1 MDRSPRRIAS
11 PVNRTPSFE
20 IAILTSPPLSPH
32 HDLPPIES
40 GSNSPNP
47 PPPPPHSSFSPRRKV
62 HESIVREV
70 REYHMTTRIPFS
82 PPPTIQIHPAPIAGP
97 ESTSSFRTNPEQEDR
112 DDEEGNVEETVQE
125 IELPPPEHKEIE
137 VEVLRQS
144 PEEII
149 PEEDYPRKS
158 ESENRLNQ
166 QQLETPTDR
175 RIIFPITPFY
185 RRKGY
190 VIYLLFFEEN
200 NYKHVR
206 ESAKKDRLFPLFFRT
221 CSKCSIWLGAL
232 CAFFFLLS
240 IALFLV
246 WVITTDGFRTIG
258 SKSTNVCNSRQC
270 IDIAFRMSSSIDDDI
285 EPCENF
291 YRHSCQKYHSQTA
304 DKQLNFLSQLKDES
318 LRTIHS
324 KSVIGL
330 LMILKY
336 NDSGLLS
343 SEEDP
348 RTLQKSARL
357 SRNLYSACMNAVVRS
372 QNAPTDLLIFVR
384 NFPCGP
390 LLRDCQSFDA
400 DSYSWE
406 RHSGMLDW
414 YAGDYNLIVYN
425 RDVHPQDRS
434 KLILQIKPPNL
445 DPIVGPIERDLMALA
460 KPSPTEFEPLLQ
472 LSLRQNLLSAFA
484 RDILLRDPRDVQ
496 SQLDEVARLMVD
508 LYISA
513 RQSAS
518 LSPNTTYMTIGDMF
532 QVLPQLYLREFFDAQ
547 LSNIYKWAESDML
560 SIQDYDY
567 FARLSDIIA
576 QTSRQ
581 AVANYLLTVTIWN
594 LKQYSYSPRDQ
605 FGYLRITERHPEI
618 FKQLGNLRAVLQSP
632 ENDRNDQKS
641 TEIYFFVFLIDRC
654 CRSCDLRSTIKFG
667 YHLTVSIRR
676 WRECVDQISNLEIAR
691 KMYVDKASQSMN
703 LSKTVEFLQNLK
715 IDFLSV
721 HRSTPL
727 QYLSNINRL
736 GFYVGFPRRLQNEE
750 LIWRPVSQLSLNE
763 TDYFDSSI
771 RVGKA
776 ERDYALSQIGTYL
789 DSDDTTEF
797 PITEPTM
804 LYNSNVGAIVIP
816 LAFIEP
822 PIYLPGDE
830 VPMYGIYSSLG
841 ITTFQMISKVFW
853 QGLEKSSQLECFDGV
868 FRGFLDA
875 NRQRSPSIEPQL
887 LSTIELADA
896 FKTTLYSYAKW
907 QNEHHVHQE
916 KTLPA
921 FDSTDSMRSL
931 MLTFSTMFCS
941 GEGSEPGS
949 DYEAM
954 INTVV
959 ADSRMFSIHF
969 NCNNSSRLYNRRS
982 CF

>member
-20 IAILTSPPLSPH
+20 IAIMTSPPLSPH
-32 HDLPPIES
+32 HDVPPMEP
-40 GSNSPNP
+40 SPDP
-47 PPPPPHSSFSPRRKV
+47 PPPPPHSFSPRRKV

-70 REYHMTTRIPFS
+70 REYHMQSTTRIPFS
-82 PPPTIQIHPAPIAGP
+82 PPPIIQIHPAPIAGP
-97 ESTSSFRTNPEQEDR
+97 ESTSSFRTNPEEGDR
-112 DDEEGNVEETVQE
+112 DDEEDNVEETDQE
-125 IELPPPEHKEIE
+125 IELPPSEERAIEAEIHQQNPGDSE
-137 VEVLRQS
+137 ERNVEDEQQKTS
-144 PEEII
+144 
-149 PEEDYPRKS
+149 EDGL
-158 ESENRLNQ
+158 ENRLT
-166 QQLETPTDR
+166 QQLETPSDR

-185 RRKGY
+185 RRKG
-190 VIYLLFFEEN
+190 
-200 NYKHVR
+200 
-206 ESAKKDRLFPLFFRT
+206 S

-232 CAFFFLLS
+232 CALFFLLS

-258 SKSTNVCNSRQC
+258 SKATNVCNTRQC
-270 IDIAFRMSSSIDDDI
+270 IDIAFRLSSSIDDDI

-291 YRHSCQKYHSQTA
+291 YRHSCQRYHSQTA

-318 LRTIHS
+318 IRTMHS
-324 KSVIGL
+324 
-330 LMILKY
+330 
-336 NDSGLLS
+336 LLS
-343 SEEDP
+343 SEEDS

-357 SRNLYSACMNAVVRS
+357 ARSLYAACMNAV
-372 QNAPTDLLIFVR
+372 
-384 NFPCGP
+384 
-390 LLRDCQSFDA
+390 LR
-400 DSYSWE
+400 WE
-406 RHSGMLDW
+406 RHAGMLDW
-414 YAGDYNLIVYN
+414 YAGNYNLIVYD

-434 KLILQIKPPNL
+434 KIILQIKPPDL
-445 DPIVGPIERDLMALA
+445 TPIVGPIERDLINLA

-484 RDILLRDPRDVQ
+484 RDNLLRDPRDVQ

-518 LSPNTTYMTIGDMF
+518 LTPNTTYMTIGEMF
-532 QVLPQLYLREFFDAQ
+532 QALPQLYLREFFDAQ
-547 LSNIYKWAESDML
+547 LSNSYKWSESDIL

-567 FARLSDIIA
+567 FARLSDIMA

-581 AVANYLLTVTIWN
+581 AVANYLVTVTIWN

-605 FGYLRITERHPEI
+605 FG
-618 FKQLGNLRAVLQSP
+618 
-632 ENDRNDQKS
+632 
-641 TEIYFFVFLIDRC
+641 
-654 CRSCDLRSTIKFG
+654 
-667 YHLTVSIRR
+667 
-676 WRECVDQISNLEIAR
+676 WRECVDQISTLEIGST
-691 KMYVDKASQSMN
+691 MYVDKASESMN
-703 LSKTVEFLQNLK
+703 IPKTIEFLQNLK

-736 GFYVGFPRRLQNEE
+736 GFYVGFPKRLQNEE
-750 LIWRPVSQLSLNE
+750 LVWRPVSQLALNE
-763 TDYFDSSI
+763 TDYFDSMI

-776 ERDYALSQIGTYL
+776 ERDYTLSQIGTYL
-789 DSDDTTEF
+789 DSDDTTNF
-797 PITEPTM
+797 PITQPTM
-804 LYNSNVGAIVIP
+804 LYNSHVGAIVIP

-830 VPMYGIYSSLG
+830 IPMYGVYSSLG
-841 ITTFQMISKVFW
+841 ITTLQMISKVFW
-853 QGLEKSSQLECFDGV
+853 QGLDKTSQLECLDNL

-875 NRQRSPSIEPQL
+875 NRQRAPSIEPEL

-896 FKTTLYSYAKW
+896 FKSTLYSYAKW
-907 QNEHHVHQE
+907 QNEHHIHHE

-954 INTVV
+954 INTV
-959 ADSRMFSIHF
+959 AANSRMFSIHF
-969 NCNNSSRLYNRRS
+969 NCNNSSRLYNRRT
-982 CF
+982 CL

>member
-1 MDRSPRRIAS
+1 MLRCFFRRAS
-11 PVNRTPSFE
+11 ALFRIFC
-20 IAILTSPPLSPH
+20 LL
-32 HDLPPIES
+32 
-40 GSNSPNP
+40 
-47 PPPPPHSSFSPRRKV
+47 FSRF
-62 HESIVREV
+62 
-70 REYHMTTRIPFS
+70 FS
-82 PPPTIQIHPAPIAGP
+82 EG
-97 ESTSSFRTNPEQEDR
+97 N
-112 DDEEGNVEETVQE
+112 DEEDNVEETDQE
-125 IELPPPEHKEIE
+125 IEFPVTEERSIDPEITE
-137 VEVLRQS
+137 Q
-144 PEEII
+144 PEE
-149 PEEDYPRKS
+149 PERVEDEQQKS
-158 ESENRLNQ
+158 GDDNLDNRLT
-166 QQLETPTDR
+166 QQLEAPSDR

-185 RRKGY
+185 RRKG
-190 VIYLLFFEEN
+190 
-200 NYKHVR
+200 
-206 ESAKKDRLFPLFFRT
+206 T

-232 CAFFFLLS
+232 CALFFLLS

-258 SKSTNVCNSRQC
+258 AKSTNVCNTRQC
-270 IDIAFRMSSSIDDDI
+270 IDIAFRLSSCIDDEI

-291 YRHSCQKYHSQTA
+291 YRYSCQRYHSQTA
-304 DKQLNFLSQLKDES
+304 DKQMSFLSQLKDES
-318 LRTIHS
+318 LRRMHS
-324 KSVIGL
+324 
-330 LMILKY
+330 
-336 NDSGLLS
+336 LLS
-343 SEEDP
+343 SEEDSRLLP
-348 RTLQKSARL
+348 KSARL
-357 SRNLYSACMNAVVRS
+357 SRSLYSACMNAVLRS
-372 QNAPTDLLIFVR
+372 SNAPTDLLTFIR

-390 LLRDCQSFDA
+390 LLRDCQNFHA

-406 RHSGMLDW
+406 RHAGMLDW
-414 YAGDYNLIVYN
+414 YAGRYNLIVYD

-434 KLILQIKPPNL
+434 KIILQIKPPDL
-445 DPIVGPIERDLMALA
+445 TPIVGLIERDLIDLA
-460 KPSPTEFEPLLQ
+460 RPSPTEFEPLLQ

-484 RDILLRDPRDVQ
+484 RDSLLRDPRDVQ

-518 LSPNTTYMTIGDMF
+518 LTPNTTYMTIGEMF
-532 QVLPQLYLREFFDAQ
+532 QALPQLYLREFLDAQ
-547 LSNIYKWAESDML
+547 LSNTYRWTETDML

-567 FARLSDIIA
+567 FARLSDIMA

-581 AVANYLLTVTIWN
+581 AVANYLLTVTVWN

-605 FGYLRITERHPEI
+605 YG
-618 FKQLGNLRAVLQSP
+618 
-632 ENDRNDQKS
+632 
-641 TEIYFFVFLIDRC
+641 
-654 CRSCDLRSTIKFG
+654 
-667 YHLTVSIRR
+667 
-676 WRECVDQISNLEIAR
+676 WRECVDQISSFEIGR
-691 KMYVDKASQSMN
+691 KMYVDKASQTID
-703 LSKTVEFLQNLK
+703 LPKIQEFLQNLK

-750 LIWRPVSQLSLNE
+750 LIWKPVSQVSLNE
-763 TDYFDSSI
+763 TDYFDSMI

-776 ERDYALSQIGTYL
+776 ERDYTMSQIGTYL
-789 DSDDTTEF
+789 DNDDTTTF
-797 PITEPTM
+797 PISDPTM

-841 ITTFQMISKVFW
+841 ITTLQMISKVFW
-853 QGLEKSSQLECFDGV
+853 QGLDKTSQLECLDNV

-875 NRQRSPSIEPQL
+875 NRQRSPNIEPEL
-887 LSTIELADA
+887 LATIELADA
-896 FKTTLYSYAKW
+896 FKSALYSYAKW
-907 QNEHHVHQE
+907 QNDHHIHHE

-954 INTVV
+954 INTV
-959 ADSRMFSIHF
+959 AENSRMFSIHF
-969 NCNNSSRLYNRRS
+969 NCNNSSRLYNRRT
-982 CF
+982 CL

>member
-185 RRKGY
+185 RRKG
-190 VIYLLFFEEN
+190 
-200 NYKHVR
+200 
-206 ESAKKDRLFPLFFRT
+206 T

-270 IDIAFRMSSSIDDDI
+270 IDIAFRISSSIDDDI

-291 YRHSCQKYHSQTA
+291 YRHSCQRYHSQTA

-324 KSVIGL
+324 
-330 LMILKY
+330 
-336 NDSGLLS
+336 LLS

-484 RDILLRDPRDVQ
+484 RDNLLRDPRDVQ

-605 FGYLRITERHPEI
+605 FG
-618 FKQLGNLRAVLQSP
+618 
-632 ENDRNDQKS
+632 
-641 TEIYFFVFLIDRC
+641 
-654 CRSCDLRSTIKFG
+654 
-667 YHLTVSIRR
+667 

>member
-20 IAILTSPPLSPH
+20 IAIMTSPPLSPH
-32 HDLPPIES
+32 HDVPPMEP
-40 GSNSPNP
+40 SPDP
-47 PPPPPHSSFSPRRKV
+47 PPPPPHSFSPRRKV

-70 REYHMTTRIPFS
+70 REYHMQSTTRIPFS
-82 PPPTIQIHPAPIAGP
+82 PPPTIQFHPAPIAGP
-97 ESTSSFRTNPEQEDR
+97 ESTSSFRTNPEEGDR
-112 DDEEGNVEETVQE
+112 DDEEDNVEETDQE
-125 IELPPPEHKEIE
+125 IELPPSEERAIE
-137 VEVLRQS
+137 AEMNQQNPGDSEERNVEDEQQKTS
-144 PEEII
+144 
-149 PEEDYPRKS
+149 EDGL
-158 ESENRLNQ
+158 ENRLT
-166 QQLETPTDR
+166 QQLETPSDR

-185 RRKGY
+185 RRKG
-190 VIYLLFFEEN
+190 
-200 NYKHVR
+200 
-206 ESAKKDRLFPLFFRT
+206 S

-232 CAFFFLLS
+232 CALFFLLS

-258 SKSTNVCNSRQC
+258 SKATNVCNTRQC
-270 IDIAFRMSSSIDDDI
+270 IDIAFRLSSSIDDDI

-291 YRHSCQKYHSQTA
+291 YRHSCQRYHSQTA

-318 LRTIHS
+318 IRTMHS
-324 KSVIGL
+324 
-330 LMILKY
+330 
-336 NDSGLLS
+336 LLS
-343 SEEDP
+343 SEEDS

-357 SRNLYSACMNAVVRS
+357 ARSLYAACMNAVLRS
-372 QNAPTDLLIFVR
+372 SNAPTDLLTFIR

-390 LLRDCQSFDA
+390 LLRDCQNFNA

-406 RHSGMLDW
+406 RHAGMLDW
-414 YAGDYNLIVYN
+414 YAGNYNLIVYD

-434 KLILQIKPPNL
+434 KIILQIKPPDL
-445 DPIVGPIERDLMALA
+445 TPIVGPIERDLINLA

-484 RDILLRDPRDVQ
+484 RDNLLRDPRDVQ

-518 LSPNTTYMTIGDMF
+518 LTPNTTYMTIGEMF
-532 QVLPQLYLREFFDAQ
+532 QALPQLYLREFFDAQ
-547 LSNIYKWAESDML
+547 LSNSYKWSESDIL

-567 FARLSDIIA
+567 FARLSDIMA

-581 AVANYLLTVTIWN
+581 AVANYLVTVTIWN

-605 FGYLRITERHPEI
+605 FG
-618 FKQLGNLRAVLQSP
+618 
-632 ENDRNDQKS
+632 
-641 TEIYFFVFLIDRC
+641 
-654 CRSCDLRSTIKFG
+654 
-667 YHLTVSIRR
+667 
-676 WRECVDQISNLEIAR
+676 WRECVDQISTLEIGS
-691 KMYVDKASQSMN
+691 KMYVDKASESMN
-703 LSKTVEFLQNLK
+703 LPKTIEFLQNLK

-736 GFYVGFPRRLQNEE
+736 GFYVGFPKRLQNEE
-750 LIWRPVSQLSLNE
+750 LIWRPVSQLALNE
-763 TDYFDSSI
+763 TDYFDSMI

-776 ERDYALSQIGTYL
+776 ERDYTLSQIGTYL
-789 DSDDTTEF
+789 DSDDTTNF
-797 PITEPTM
+797 PITQPTM
-804 LYNSNVGAIVIP
+804 LYNSHVGAIVIP

-830 VPMYGIYSSLG
+830 IPMYGVYSSLG
-841 ITTFQMISKVFW
+841 ITTLQMISKVFW
-853 QGLEKSSQLECFDGV
+853 QGLDKTSQLECLDNL

-875 NRQRSPSIEPQL
+875 NRQRAPSIEPEL

-896 FKTTLYSYAKW
+896 FKTILYSYAKW
-907 QNEHHVHQE
+907 QNEHHIHHE

-954 INTVV
+954 INTV
-959 ADSRMFSIHF
+959 AANSRMFSIHF
-969 NCNNSSRLYNRRS
+969 NCNNSSRLYNRRT
-982 CF
+982 CL

>member
-32 HDLPPIES
+32 HDLPPMEP
-40 GSNSPNP
+40 SPISPDP
-47 PPPPPHSSFSPRRKV
+47 PPLPPHSFSPRRKV

-70 REYHMTTRIPFS
+70 RELQSRVPNPLRVFGQIRKRIEVSLCKHVTNKDTGTVKIISLLSLLYYFPCYDAFS
-82 PPPTIQIHPAPIAGP
+82 VELPPYF
-97 ESTSSFRTNPEQEDR
+97 EFFVFFLVDFLVKEVSY
-112 DDEEGNVEETVQE
+112 DEEDNVEETDQE
-125 IELPPPEHKEIE
+125 IEFPVTEERSIDPEITE
-137 VEVLRQS
+137 Q
-144 PEEII
+144 PEE
-149 PEEDYPRKS
+149 PERVEDEQQKS
-158 ESENRLNQ
+158 GDDNLDNRLT
-166 QQLETPTDR
+166 QQLEAPSDR

-185 RRKGY
+185 RRKG
-190 VIYLLFFEEN
+190 
-200 NYKHVR
+200 
-206 ESAKKDRLFPLFFRT
+206 T

-232 CAFFFLLS
+232 CALFFLLS

-258 SKSTNVCNSRQC
+258 AKSTNVCNTRQC
-270 IDIAFRMSSSIDDDI
+270 IDIAFRLSSCIDDEI

-291 YRHSCQKYHSQTA
+291 YRYSCQRYHSQTA
-304 DKQLNFLSQLKDES
+304 DKQMSFLSQLKDES
-318 LRTIHS
+318 LRRMHS
-324 KSVIGL
+324 
-330 LMILKY
+330 
-336 NDSGLLS
+336 LLS
-343 SEEDP
+343 SEEDSRLLP
-348 RTLQKSARL
+348 KSARL
-357 SRNLYSACMNAVVRS
+357 SRSLYSACMNAVLRES
-372 QNAPTDLLIFVR
+372 DCHYLFKMF
-384 NFPCGP
+384 NF
-390 LLRDCQSFDA
+390 A
-400 DSYSWE
+400 
-406 RHSGMLDW
+406 
-414 YAGDYNLIVYN
+414 
-425 RDVHPQDRS
+425 
-434 KLILQIKPPNL
+434 
-445 DPIVGPIERDLMALA
+445 
-460 KPSPTEFEPLLQ
+460 EFFF
-472 LSLRQNLLSAFA
+472 QNLLSAFA
-484 RDILLRDPRDVQ
+484 RDSLLRDPRDVQ

-518 LSPNTTYMTIGDMF
+518 LTPNTTYMTIGEMF
-532 QVLPQLYLREFFDAQ
+532 QALPQLYLREFLDAQ
-547 LSNIYKWAESDML
+547 LSNTYRWTETDML

-567 FARLSDIIA
+567 FARLSDIMA

-581 AVANYLLTVTIWN
+581 AVANYLLTVTVWN

-605 FGYLRITERHPEI
+605 YG
-618 FKQLGNLRAVLQSP
+618 
-632 ENDRNDQKS
+632 
-641 TEIYFFVFLIDRC
+641 
-654 CRSCDLRSTIKFG
+654 
-667 YHLTVSIRR
+667 
-676 WRECVDQISNLEIAR
+676 WRECVDQISSFEIGR
-691 KMYVDKASQSMN
+691 KMYVDKASQTID
-703 LSKTVEFLQNLK
+703 LPKIQEFLQNLK

-750 LIWRPVSQLSLNE
+750 LIWKPVSQVSLNE
-763 TDYFDSSI
+763 TDYFDSMI

-776 ERDYALSQIGTYL
+776 ERDYTMSQIGTYL
-789 DSDDTTEF
+789 DNDDTTTF
-797 PITEPTM
+797 PISDPTM

-841 ITTFQMISKVFW
+841 ITTLQMISKVFW
-853 QGLEKSSQLECFDGV
+853 QGLDKTSQLECLDNV

-875 NRQRSPSIEPQL
+875 NRQRSPNIEPEL
-887 LSTIELADA
+887 LATIELADA
-896 FKTTLYSYAKW
+896 FKSALYSYAKW
-907 QNEHHVHQE
+907 QNDHHIHHE

-954 INTVV
+954 INTV
-959 ADSRMFSIHF
+959 AENSRMFSIHF
-969 NCNNSSRLYNRRS
+969 NCNNSSRLYNRRT
-982 CF
+982 CL

>member
-32 HDLPPIES
+32 HDLPPMEP
-40 GSNSPNP
+40 SPISPDP
-47 PPPPPHSSFSPRRKV
+47 PPLPPHSFSPRRKV

-70 REYHMTTRIPFS
+70 REYHLQTTSRIPFS

-97 ESTSSFRTNPEQEDR
+97 ESTSSFRTNPEENR
-112 DDEEGNVEETVQE
+112 DDEEDNVEETDQE
-125 IELPPPEHKEIE
+125 IEFPVTEERSIDPEITE
-137 VEVLRQS
+137 Q
-144 PEEII
+144 PEE
-149 PEEDYPRKS
+149 PERVEDEQQKS
-158 ESENRLNQ
+158 GDDNLDNRLT
-166 QQLETPTDR
+166 QQLEAPSDR

-185 RRKGY
+185 RRKG
-190 VIYLLFFEEN
+190 
-200 NYKHVR
+200 
-206 ESAKKDRLFPLFFRT
+206 T

-232 CAFFFLLS
+232 CALFFLLS

-258 SKSTNVCNSRQC
+258 AKSTNVCNTRQC
-270 IDIAFRMSSSIDDDI
+270 IDIAFRLSSCIDDEI

-291 YRHSCQKYHSQTA
+291 YRYSCQRYHSQTA
-304 DKQLNFLSQLKDES
+304 DKQMSFLSQLKDES
-318 LRTIHS
+318 LRRMHS
-324 KSVIGL
+324 
-330 LMILKY
+330 
-336 NDSGLLS
+336 LLS
-343 SEEDP
+343 SEEDSRLLP
-348 RTLQKSARL
+348 KSARL
-357 SRNLYSACMNAVVRS
+357 SRSLYSACMNAVLRS
-372 QNAPTDLLIFVR
+372 SNAPTDLLTFIR

-390 LLRDCQSFDA
+390 LLRDCQNFHA

-406 RHSGMLDW
+406 RHAGMLDW
-414 YAGDYNLIVYN
+414 YAGRYNLIVYD

-434 KLILQIKPPNL
+434 KIILQIKPPDL
-445 DPIVGPIERDLMALA
+445 TPIVGLIERDLIDLA
-460 KPSPTEFEPLLQ
+460 RPSPTEFEPLLQ

-484 RDILLRDPRDVQ
+484 RDSLLRDPRDVQ

-518 LSPNTTYMTIGDMF
+518 LTPNTTYMTIGEMF
-532 QVLPQLYLREFFDAQ
+532 QALPQLYLREFLDAQ
-547 LSNIYKWAESDML
+547 LSNTYRWTETDML

-567 FARLSDIIA
+567 FARLSDIMA

-581 AVANYLLTVTIWN
+581 AVANYLLTVTVWN

-605 FGYLRITERHPEI
+605 YG
-618 FKQLGNLRAVLQSP
+618 
-632 ENDRNDQKS
+632 
-641 TEIYFFVFLIDRC
+641 
-654 CRSCDLRSTIKFG
+654 
-667 YHLTVSIRR
+667 
-676 WRECVDQISNLEIAR
+676 WRECVDQISSFEIGR
-691 KMYVDKASQSMN
+691 KMYVDKASQTID
-703 LSKTVEFLQNLK
+703 LPKIQEFLQNLK

-750 LIWRPVSQLSLNE
+750 LIWKPVSQVSLNE
-763 TDYFDSSI
+763 TDYFDSMI

-776 ERDYALSQIGTYL
+776 ERDYTMSQIGTYL
-789 DSDDTTEF
+789 DNDDTTTF
-797 PITEPTM
+797 PISDPTM

-841 ITTFQMISKVFW
+841 ITTLQMISKVFW
-853 QGLEKSSQLECFDGV
+853 QGLDKTSQLECLDNV

-875 NRQRSPSIEPQL
+875 NRQRSPNIEPEL
-887 LSTIELADA
+887 LATIELADA
-896 FKTTLYSYAKW
+896 FKSALYSYAKW
-907 QNEHHVHQE
+907 QNDHHIHHE

-954 INTVV
+954 INTV
-959 ADSRMFSIHF
+959 AENSRMFSIHF
-969 NCNNSSRLYNRRS
+969 NCNNSSRLYNRRT
-982 CF
+982 CL